1 MRDGRLSKVVDGKS
15 PLLASHRAAGGRT
28 SLPWRRRRIT
38 HRSPPRRSISE
49 PQNQLHAGQGSSLQ
63 GNLQGNR
70 STGEAALG
78 WEGLTW
84 LQGLPGRVPV
94 THSGWSWVV
103 PGAPV
108 PPSVERHVPLDG
120 TRFRQYPGSST
131 WGRRPAVRGD
141 LHFSVHSVRAQYTL
155 TCAHLCLYIRTPWQK
170 PEIPSAAG
178 SKVLPKAPASLL
190 QHSPCT

>member
-28 SLPWRRRRIT
+28 SPPWRRRRIT

-84 LQGLPGRVPV
+84 P
-94 THSGWSWVV
+94 
-103 PGAPV
+103 PGAARKGPRDALRMELGRAGRPCASQRGEARAPGWNKVSTVPRLIHVGKEAGRAWGPPLLRAQCEGSVHTHVRTPV
-108 PPSVERHVPLDG
+108 SLHSDAVAKARNPV
-120 TRFRQYPGSST
+120 
-131 WGRRPAVRGD
+131 GRR
-141 LHFSVHSVRAQYTL
+141 
-155 TCAHLCLYIRTPWQK
+155 K
-170 PEIPSAAG
+170 
-178 SKVLPKAPASLL
+178 
-190 QHSPCT
+190 